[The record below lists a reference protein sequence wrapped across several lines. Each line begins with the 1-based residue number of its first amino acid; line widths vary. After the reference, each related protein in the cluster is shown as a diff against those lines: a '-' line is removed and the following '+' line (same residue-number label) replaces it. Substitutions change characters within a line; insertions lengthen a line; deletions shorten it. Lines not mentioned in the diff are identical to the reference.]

1 MNISEIYNAM
11 TNDQKKF
18 MNLLIAVTLKNSN
31 KTLSQGTKFVKNH
44 LTHHGVKGQK
54 WGVHTKGDDS
64 SDYSQTDAEE
74 LVKSMMSSLSETFGI
89 DVDNDQKEQLVSNI
103 LETTDRF
110 EKARNK

>member
-44 LTHHGVKGQK
+44 LAHHGVKGQK

-74 LVKSMMSSLSETFGI
+74 LVKSMMGSLSETFGI
-89 DVDNDQKEQLVSNI
+89 DVDNDQKEQLVANI